1 MWPTMWV
8 WVAAMSAPR
17 SSKGGAA
24 VSAAKVKDIVEADH
38 YALLNVSSGAEATE
52 IRAAYRRATLS
63 AHPDKG
69 GSSEAFHSITSA
81 FNVLSCPGSR
91 CLYDQERSE
100 QVRDAQVSK
109 NRKQKR
115 ILSSDSRGL
124 EGVVPACPNARLAA
138 SSRLD
143 AALHRLRALL
153 QCMDKPFRTTSM
165 SGVPLRV
172 QRSLMDFMKKSPEEV
187 TEVEN
192 CAEEASRRVG
202 SCCTRLNT
210 CGKKSNA
217 QLDIEHLRIYTR
229 WGKLEAAVEH
239 QLLLEKVR
247 DGIIVASK
255 LDQAFWSKPQ
265 EVSKIFDDV
274 LAQHATSMD
283 EIGLSVYAEMRA
295 PELVGSSHRIT
306 SPVLPLAE
314 AISLRARL
322 MHARATSWELFRTE
336 WMGLLQSGKHGR
348 SFDDA
353 EARVEQARRSFLEQ
367 RLSHAVDAVE
377 RVLDLKDRLENKANC
392 RIASMEKRRTQKEL
406 LESSKELGSKK
417 SRRSLSHCGRQ
428 NGPATIWPY
437 LSVQRLRAH
446 EQAGEVSKK
455 MAPKAK

>member
-1 MWPTMWV
+1 MWLPTMWV

-24 VSAAKVKDIVEADH
+24 KVKDTAEADL
-38 YALLNVSSGAEATE
+38 YALLDVSPSAEATE

-69 GSSEAFHSITSA
+69 GSSEAFHSIKSA

-91 CLYDQERSE
+91 CLYDQEHSE
-100 QVRDAQVSK
+100 QLRDAQVSK
-109 NRKQKR
+109 SRKQKR
-115 ILSSDSRGL
+115 ILSSDSRSL
-124 EGVVPACPNARLAA
+124 EGVVPAFPNARLAA

-143 AALHRLRALL
+143 AVLHRLRALL
-153 QCMDKPFRTTSM
+153 QCMDKPSRTTSM
-165 SGVPLRV
+165 SSVPLRV
-172 QRSLMDFMKKSPEEV
+172 QRSLMDFMKKTPEKV

-192 CAEEASRRVG
+192 CAEEHPRRVG
-202 SCCTRLNT
+202 SGCTRLNT

-217 QLDIEHLRIYTR
+217 QLDIEHLRFYTR

-247 DGIIVASK
+247 HGIIVASK
-255 LDQAFWSKPQ
+255 QDQAFWNKPR
-265 EVSKIFDDV
+265 EVGKIFDDV
-274 LAQHATSMD
+274 LSQHETSIG
-283 EIGLSVYAEMRA
+283 EIGLSVYAELRA

-314 AISLRARL
+314 AILMRARL

-336 WMGLLQSGKHGR
+336 WMALLQSGKHGR

-377 RVLDLKDRLENKANC
+377 RVLDLQDRLEDKANC
-392 RIASMEKRRTQKEL
+392 RIASMEERRTQKEL
-406 LESSKELGSKK
+406 LASSKALGGKK
-417 SRRSLSHCGRQ
+417 SRRSLSDCGSE
-428 NGPATIWPY
+428 NGAATPWPY

-446 EQAGEVSKK
+446 DQAGEVPRT
-455 MAPKAK
+455 MAPKGK